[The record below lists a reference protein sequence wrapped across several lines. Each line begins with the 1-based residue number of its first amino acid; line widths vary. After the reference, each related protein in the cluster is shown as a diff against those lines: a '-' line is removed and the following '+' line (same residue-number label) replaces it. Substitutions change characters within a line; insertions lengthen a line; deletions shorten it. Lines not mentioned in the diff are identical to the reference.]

1 MLSFEGQKFL
11 GTQAVSAAGGRPRGP
26 AGELASCRA
35 CRGPACWPTGRG
47 CSGMPPAWCN
57 WAPRR
62 VLQPAR
68 VQTPCSNRLQPP
80 LQRLLLSCA
89 LHASS
94 LARLRPVPLCCKQI
108 MGKLTSLP
116 FQQCKHHIS
125 SLDAQPS
132 LSSGVL
138 VFVTGQLLVR
148 AHRLAGPQG
157 AGSGGGRTSWGVAMA
172 QRPASSPRPRPA
184 RAGAGTDVPHPC
196 PHPCPRSPRARPT
209 RSSSA
214 RTFHLAPVGGSYVV
228 TNGAT
233 CRGWCARAG
242 QDGWWPDRCCGDRVC
257 CLAPLCSS
265 SLVPTHCTSV
275 PPTLRPRPLPPQLRV
290 NTEGLHLGPQGDA
303 HRPACLQRA
312 LRRAGVAPASGR
324 RRRPLCEPR
333 ASASRCV
340 PHCRREPLALP
351 TKCYSC

>member
-1 MLSFEGQKFL
+1 
-11 GTQAVSAAGGRPRGP
+11 
-26 AGELASCRA
+26 
-35 CRGPACWPTGRG
+35 
-47 CSGMPPAWCN
+47 MPPAWCN

-214 RTFHLAPVGGSYVV
+214 RLS
-228 TNGAT
+228 
-233 CRGWCARAG
+233 
-242 QDGWWPDRCCGDRVC
+242 
-257 CLAPLCSS
+257 
-265 SLVPTHCTSV
+265 
-275 PPTLRPRPLPPQLRV
+275 TLRLWAARTSSPMVRLAGGGVQGLGRTAGGPTGAAGTECAALLPCAPPHWCPLTAPPY
-290 NTEGLHLGPQGDA
+290 HP
-303 HRPACLQRA
+303 PS
-312 LRRAGVAPASGR
+312 APDLFRLNYA
-324 RRRPLCEPR
+324 
-333 ASASRCV
+333 
-340 PHCRREPLALP
+340 
-351 TKCYSC
+351 